1 MNEVEYLYDGTLR
14 WGFGF
19 ENPNKAAV
27 LFACLIPLLWAGWSA
42 SWGIARGWVRGICIS
57 LSAIAFLGA
66 GLCLLMTFSRGGVVA
81 AALAM
86 GYLWIFG
93 GEKGSWRGRMSG
105 FIRPKGVL
113 SLLLVAILVAVAL
126 RCGMAERSASGLPV
140 LHQDASVMHRVD
152 LWRGALQMTYENP
165 YGFGAGHSGEQYMEW
180 YQSLDRSEGYRTM
193 VSSYLTLLVEQ
204 GWIVFGLGVGT
215 VIALWRWS
223 RPAGR
228 YRGVILAMKASLIAF
243 LVSGAFST
251 TMENPWLWIL
261 PVVCTLGLLLT
272 VREHPSWGNILTHS
286 VTGTLLL
293 VGFLGLGG
301 WYLAGR
307 DPLVRTIGIREGQRG
322 ILGVSVQAP
331 VTSVLVLTDP
341 AVMGEQPGRLLR
353 AMAQDVQA
361 SVILETTAKP
371 EIVVATGV
379 ECLSP
384 RGVDARGSRETF
396 WIAPSI
402 PVTPPPIR
410 EKIILLLPEIDEDGR
425 SAWWK
430 SHTDSN
436 LSCVTLEGV
445 GTRADSA
452 WPQVIRTVRESIQKD

>member
-14 WGFGF
+14 WGFGY

-27 LFACLIPLLWAGWSA
+27 LFACLIPLIWVGWSA
-42 SWGIARGWVRGICIS
+42 SWEIARGWVRGLAAF
-57 LSAIAFLGA
+57 LSAVGFLGA
-66 GLCLLMTFSRGGVVA
+66 GLCLLMTFSRGGAIA
-81 AALAM
+81 AVLAM

-93 GEKGSWRGRMSG
+93 RAGGSWRERLGGPMG
-105 FIRPKGVL
+105 LKGWL
-113 SLLLVAILVAVAL
+113 SLLLVAVLVALAL
-126 RCGMAERSASGLPV
+126 WCGMAERSASG

-152 LWRGALQMTYENP
+152 LWRGALQMAYENP
-165 YGFGAGHSGEQYMEW
+165 HGFGAGHSGEQYMEW
-180 YQSLDRSEGYRTM
+180 YQPLDRSEGYRTM

-204 GWIVFGLGVGT
+204 GWIVFGLGVGL

-261 PVVCTLGLLLT
+261 PGACTLGLLLT
-272 VREHPSWGNILTHS
+272 VREHPSWGNVLTSS
-286 VTGTLLL
+286 VAGTLLL
-293 VGFLGLGG
+293 LGLLWFSG

-322 ILGVSVQAP
+322 ILGVRVRAP

-341 AVMGEQPGRLLR
+341 AVLGEQPGRLLR
-353 AMAQDVQA
+353 AMAQEAQS
-361 SVILETTAKP
+361 SVTMETTAKP

-384 RGVDARGSRETF
+384 RGVDARGSKQTL

-425 SAWWK
+425 SACWK
-430 SHTDSN
+430 SHTDPN
-436 LSCVTLEGV
+436 LSYITLEGV
-445 GTRADSA
+445 GTRADAA
-452 WPQVIRTVRESIQKD
+452 WPQVIRKVKEGIQKDW

>member
-1 MNEVEYLYDGTLR
+1 MNEVEYLYGETLR

-42 SWGIARGWVRGICIS
+42 SWGIARGWVRGLVAF
-57 LSAIAFLGA
+57 LSAVAFLGA

-93 GEKGSWRGRMSG
+93 GEGRSWHGRMSG
-105 FIRPKGVL
+105 FRRPKGVL

-126 RCGMAERSASGLPV
+126 WCGMAERSASGLPV
-140 LHQDASVMHRVD
+140 LHQDASVTHRID
-152 LWRGALQMTYENP
+152 LWKGALQMTYENP
-165 YGFGAGHSGEQYMEW
+165 HGFGAGHSGEQYMEW
-180 YQSLDRSEGYRTM
+180 YQPLDRSEGYRTM

-204 GWIVFGLGVGT
+204 GWIIFGLGVGV

-223 RPAGR
+223 RPVGR
-228 YRGVILAMKASLIAF
+228 YLGVILAMKASLIAF

-272 VREHPSWGNILTHS
+272 VREHPSWGNILIS
-286 VTGTLLL
+286 SAAGTLMLIGLL
-293 VGFLGLGG
+293 WLGG
-301 WYLAGR
+301 WYLAR
-307 DPLVRTIGIREGQRG
+307 KDPLARTIGIREGQRG
-322 ILGVSVQAP
+322 ILGVSVRSP
-331 VTSVLVLTDP
+331 VTAVLVLTDP
-341 AVMGEQPGRLLR
+341 AVLGEQPGRLLR
-353 AMAQDVQA
+353 TMAQEAQF
-361 SVILETTAKP
+361 SVTLETTAKP

-384 RGVDARGSRETF
+384 RGVDARGSKETL
-396 WIAPSI
+396 WIAPPI
-402 PVTPPPIR
+402 PVTPPPIGR
-410 EKIILLLPEIDEDGR
+410 KITLLLPEIDEDDR

-430 SHTDSN
+430 SHTDPN
-436 LSCVTLEGV
+436 LSCITLEGV
-445 GTRADSA
+445 GTRADAA
-452 WPQVIRTVRESIQKD
+452 WPQVIRKVKEGIQKD